1 MTGRIGRGSAV
12 RVLTGIGQGISG
24 ASDATNITTP
34 RGTPGNSFLPIVN
47 DFCKVEPNALRRSLR
62 D

>member
-1 MTGRIGRGSAV
+1 MTVRIGRGSAV
-12 RVLTGIGQGISG
+12 PVLAGIGLDISG

-34 RGTPGNSFLPIVN
+34 RAIPGSGFLPIVN
-47 DFCKVEPNALRRSLR
+47 KFCKAELNTLRRRLS